1 VVLLVVSPFL
11 LFSAPVH
18 SQPSWPTLEEWNLID
33 SDPNEN
39 GPHDDWR
46 DVKKAYYQYD
56 SNYLYLK
63 LECHDTPGSKWNAS
77 TDGDGRYKWFI
88 DLEGN
93 LYHSGENIYDAEY
106 LLFVEDTDED
116 ASGEMY
122 LLYDTNGDNNFGEY
136 EPWDSANHTNYEVTN
151 SSVGDCRI
159 VAKQIEMYISW
170 NSIGNPPSYW
180 MSWATDQE
188 NNNLDQGPTTDHI
201 DEEQPIQGVVPGQY
215 TLTVNIV
222 GSGSVSKSPDQA
234 TYANG
239 TVVTLT
245 ATPDPGWSFSNW
257 SVDLTGSNNP
267 ETITMDSNKTVTATF
282 TALQYT
288 LTVNIVGGGSVNLN
302 VTGPY
307 GYGDVVELTA
317 VPDAGWS
324 FSGWSV
330 DLTGSNNPETITMDS
345 NKTVTATFTQEVT
358 YTLTI
363 TTTTGGTTSPSPG
376 AHVYSSGANVPVTA
390 IPQGGY
396 QFDYWELDSVDVG
409 SANPYTVTMDDD
421 HTLHAVFKQAPSPP
435 PAVGGY
441 ALPITLDLG
450 TSNSL
455 IPQIGLASA
464 LSAAVAATIIL
475 VKRRKK
481 TLKREH

>member
-11 LFSAPVH
+11 LFSVPVH
-18 SQPSWPTLEEWNLID
+18 SQPLWPTSWIQID

-63 LECHDTPGSKWNAS
+63 LECHGTPGSKWNAS

-88 DLEGN
+88 DHEGN
-93 LYHSGENIYDAEY
+93 MYHSGENIYDAEY
-106 LLFVEDTDED
+106 LLFVEDTDEG

-151 SSVGDCRI
+151 SSVGDWKI
-159 VAKQIEMYISW
+159 AENQIEMYISW
-170 NSIGNPPSYW
+170 NSIGNPTSYW

-245 ATPDPGWSFSNW
+245 ATPD
-257 SVDLTGSNNP
+257 L
-267 ETITMDSNKTVTATF
+267 
-282 TALQYT
+282 
-288 LTVNIVGGGSVNLN
+288 
-302 VTGPY
+302 
-307 GYGDVVELTA
+307 
-317 VPDAGWS
+317 GWS
-324 FSGWSV
+324 FSGWSG
-330 DLTGSNNPETITMDS
+330 DLTGSTNPDTITMDA
-345 NKTVTATFTQEVT
+345 NKNVTAHFTQIT

-363 TTTTGGTTSPSPG
+363 SVTGQGTTSPAVG
-376 AHVYSSGANVPVTA
+376 GHVYGSGSTA
-390 IPQGGY
+390 SVSAAPDSGWSFDHWVLDGSPAGSTIPI
-396 QFDYWELDSVDVG
+396 DVL
-409 SANPYTVTMDDD
+409 MDDD
-421 HTLHAVFKQAPSPP
+421 HTLEAVFKQAPSPP
-435 PAVGGY
+435 PSVGGY
-441 ALPITLDLG
+441 ALPITIDLG

-455 IPQIGLASA
+455 IPQVGLASV
-464 LSAAVAATIIL
+464 LSAIVAATIML
-475 VKRRKK
+475 VRRRKK